1 MKTLHSHFGHMK
13 AVITVLGWG
22 LFCVVFLFSSC
33 DNFLK
38 GSKTRQ
44 DLERNI
50 EYANADEYQIKVN
63 AQKGS
68 GIVTKPAGGEAKVRP
83 SDVFNLSFSS
93 ESDSQFLKWE
103 AYNAVTNAPLADDT
117 YLQIENPLM
126 IDTTCTF
133 VKDPE
138 DENIQLAVRAVTAKR
153 PRIVLSTP
161 TYQETGAPRSS
172 NVQIFFDKFNMETN
186 IIYYTQEEME
196 ELKKKEKLT
205 DEDFLQGD
213 NEKCGGQY
221 YGYIKDDV
229 KHFKNIQIASSS
241 VDGSSLTKYYFDP
254 YWENEPNYV
263 GGRTLV
269 IQVTNPPPPKD
280 VSISITLAKDFCY
293 FEDDIAVTLRED
305 STINYK
311 TNVEKEDVK
320 PAIIVPKDEQG
331 NDNYNVIKFKD
342 SNGDFITLPF
352 SVSGLP
358 QYPKPKTIPACNDV
372 EYITMSFNFTATDEG
387 GSGMANRFRL
397 RCESV
402 SGRPVIE
409 LPYLDS
415 TGSEAYTQ
423 WSKEYLIP
431 RGAHLRSEGEYSFTL
446 EVIDN
451 DGNWKTLKM
460 GETYTLYFYLNLT
473 KSVPN
478 Y

>member
-38 GSKTRQ
+38 GSKTRE

-68 GIVTKPAGGEAKVRP
+68 GIVTKPAAGEAKVKV
-83 SDVFNLSFSS
+83 SDTFNLSFSS

-153 PRIVLSTP
+153 PRIILSTP

-213 NEKCGGQY
+213 SQKCGGQY

-229 KHFKNIQIASSS
+229 KHFKNIQIASSC

-254 YWENEPNYV
+254 YWEKEPNYV

-331 NDNYNVIKFKD
+331 NYNYNVMKFKD
-342 SNGDFITLPF
+342 SNGDFITLP
-352 SVSGLP
+352 VQVNELD
-358 QYPKPKTIPACNDV
+358 PKPENIPACNDV

-397 RCESV
+397 CV
-402 SGRPVIE
+402 NNGAGVIE
-409 LPYLDS
+409 LPYLD
-415 TGSEAYTQ
+415 TTASEAYTQ

-431 RGAHLRSEGEYSFTL
+431 RSAHLQSAGEYNFTL

-451 DGNWKTLKM
+451 DGNGTTLGKDNNPS
-460 GETYTLYFYLNLT
+460 YFFWLNLT